1 MKAPPC
7 FEDTE
12 TKRIVKKICDEFR
25 IDIDLLK
32 DICELVQ
39 ERSGEGRKFGVDAEI
54 SDVLSRF
61 INQRASES

>member
-12 TKRIVKKICDEFR
+12 TKRVVKKICDEFR

-39 ERSGEGRKFGVDAEI
+39 ERTGEGRKFGVDAEI